1 MTRRPV
7 RWRRLLTYV
16 VIAYGGAW
24 LICLPLW
31 LGQGLRTPH
40 AKAWIVA
47 MMFTPALA
55 GLVTVLV
62 WPDGRR
68 IVDVLGLRP
77 AAFRRWWWTLLVGWL
92 GPPLLVTIAVGLAI
106 AAGQFTIDWGTWS
119 MFRTTLPNAPLPMP
133 LSTLLL
139 LTVASSVLANVWL
152 AGAFAA
158 GEEIG
163 WRGFLRDELS
173 VLPRWALILA
183 TGSIWGLWHAPII
196 LLGYNYPHL
205 PPVVALACMVVFTT
219 LAAALLEWLRTVGT
233 SIWPTAL
240 AHGAINTAGALSL
253 LLVPLS
259 HPPSAL
265 TSGLLGWTG
274 WLVMALTIGVL
285 VLTGALRL
293 RARPCDEQPVSS
305 PRSGSVSARAGGAGP
320 SPDPGGSAGRS

>member
-133 LSTLLL
+133 LSTLIR
-139 LTVASSVLANVWL
+139 T
-152 AGAFAA
+152 AGRQPVPVP
-158 GEEIG
+158 E
-163 WRGFLRDELS
+163 
-173 VLPRWALILA
+173 
-183 TGSIWGLWHAPII
+183 I
-196 LLGYNYPHL
+196 LLRAVFGRFGLPAL
-205 PPVVALACMVVFTT
+205 PPGAVAHLKYPVVIDDSSFRAKTGFNHRYDEDQTI
-219 LAAALLEWLRTVGT
+219 AAFRSV
-233 SIWPTAL
+233 
-240 AHGAINTAGALSL
+240 AG
-253 LLVPLS
+253 
-259 HPPSAL
+259 
-265 TSGLLGWTG
+265 
-274 WLVMALTIGVL
+274 
-285 VLTGALRL
+285 
-293 RARPCDEQPVSS
+293 
-305 PRSGSVSARAGGAGP
+305 
-320 SPDPGGSAGRS
+320 

>member
-106 AAGQFTIDWGTWS
+106 AAGQFPIDWGTWS

-173 VLPRWALILA
+173 VLPRWALILV
-183 TGSIWGLWHAPII
+183 TGSIWGLWHAPDHPAR
-196 LLGYNYPHL
+196 LQLPAPAAGGRAGVHGGVHDTGGGAAGMAADGRHL
-205 PPVVALACMVVFTT
+205 DLAD
-219 LAAALLEWLRTVGT
+219 G
-233 SIWPTAL
+233 S
-240 AHGAINTAGALSL
+240 
-253 LLVPLS
+253 
-259 HPPSAL
+259 
-265 TSGLLGWTG
+265 
-274 WLVMALTIGVL
+274 
-285 VLTGALRL
+285 
-293 RARPCDEQPVSS
+293 RARCDQH
-305 PRSGSVSARAGGAGP
+305 RGRAARCYW
-320 SPDPGGSAGRS
+320 SH